1 MEQVEILGGLGFDHG
16 LLVFARFAAVA
27 FFAIAFLQS
36 ALDKILDP
44 DGNLEFL
51 SGHFANAPFPAGAV
65 RPLFWT
71 LTVMEAT
78 SGVLCALAIPTFSF
92 ASGGWLARWGLGMS
106 VLALLALFFGQRM
119 AKDYAGAA
127 VIAAYFAVALLGL
140 VVLAIGR

>member
-1 MEQVEILGGLGFDHG
+1 M
-16 LLVFARFAAVA
+16 FARFAVIA

-51 SGHFANAPFPAGAV
+51 SGHFANAPFPPEAV

-78 SGVLCALAIPTFSF
+78 AGVLCALAIPTFSF
-92 ASGGWLARWGLGMS
+92 ANGGWFARWGLGMA
-106 VLALLALFFGQRM
+106 VLSLLALFFGQRM
-119 AKDYAGAA
+119 AKDYAGAS

-140 VVLAIGR
+140 VVFAIGR